1 MRMAQNLQKSLFC
14 QQADH
19 AYYDEWLKIEGILD
33 SHPEFL
39 DWVHDDLTE
48 GLKNPRRG
56 AKGMTAEQV
65 LRAAILKQA
74 NCWTYRELEVQCVDS
89 LMTRCFLKLDFEECY
104 SSSALQAN
112 IKRIGPMTWEKISR
126 ALVIQAMDSE
136 IENGKVIR
144 IDATPIECNVHRP
157 TDSALLF
164 DCIRS
169 ANLQFE
175 KLRAKTAIKAYA
187 AVKTT
192 EAKSLWVYIFNEKQ
206 ADERED
212 LYRKLLKATTRTLDR
227 INDTL
232 KKLEKSENQGCLE
245 YIQLNN
251 LSQMIPIVIDQ
262 TRRRVIKKEQVPS
275 EDKIFSIFE
284 PHTDIIVKGERD
296 VVYGH
301 KTFFTVGSNGLILD
315 TMLVQGNPKDTEY
328 FIDLL
333 DRHKETFG
341 RYPRQVV
348 TDGGFASEDNLFDAK
363 DLGIKDVCFTKSLG
377 LEIEEMVKSKW
388 VFDKLRNF
396 RAGIESVISCLKRGF
411 ALDRVTWKGVRGF
424 GSYVHSTVVAYN
436 LITMARLAQD

>member
-1 MRMAQNLQKSLFC
+1 MRMTQNLQKSLFC

-19 AYYDEWLKIEGILD
+19 AYYDEWRKIEGILD

-39 DWVHDDLTE
+39 DWVHDDLTQR
-48 GLKNPRRG
+48 LKNPRRG
-56 AKGMTAEQV
+56 AKGITAEQV

-126 ALVIQAMDSE
+126 ALVIQAKDSE
-136 IENGKVIR
+136 IENGKLIR
-144 IDATPIECNVHRP
+144 IDATPIESNVHRP

-169 ANLQFE
+169 ANFQFE
-175 KLRAKTAIKAYA
+175 RLRSKEVMKAYA

-192 EAKSLWVYIFNEKQ
+192 EAKSLWVGIFNTKKAEV
-206 ADERED
+206 REE
-212 LYRKLLKATTRTLDR
+212 LYCKLLKATTRTLDR
-227 INDTL
+227 VIGTL
-232 KKLEKSENQGCLE
+232 EKLENSGYQGLTE
-245 YIQLNN
+245 YVQLKN
-251 LSQMIPIVIDQ
+251 LSNMIPLVIDQ
-262 TRRRVIKKEQVPS
+262 TRRRVIKKEQVPA
-275 EDKIFSIFE
+275 EYKIFSIFE

-296 VVYGH
+296 VVYRH
-301 KTFFTVGSNGLILD
+301 KTFFTVGSNNLILD

-436 LITMARLAQD
+436 LITLARLAQD